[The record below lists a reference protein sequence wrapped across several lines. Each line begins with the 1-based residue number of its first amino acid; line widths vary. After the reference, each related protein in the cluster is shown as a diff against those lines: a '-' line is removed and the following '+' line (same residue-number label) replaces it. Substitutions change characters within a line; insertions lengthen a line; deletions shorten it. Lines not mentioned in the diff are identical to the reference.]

1 MGIIYEKLKKCKKD
15 LKLIN
20 EDIKAI
26 ERKGE
31 KEDLPLDITFYV
43 RIYPFLPVQFFSTT
57 SI

>member
-26 ERKGE
+26 ERKGGE
-31 KEDLPLDITFYV
+31 RRFTIRY
-43 RIYPFLPVQFFSTT
+43 YFLCQNLSFPSCPIF
-57 SI
+57 